1 MADQWEVLSVA
12 PATPPQWDVASV
24 EPIPFS
30 TMKML
35 ANAPGSFKK
44 NVIDGLI
51 QAISSPVQTAQSAAD
66 IVAGGVYNA
75 LPSVVQRGINAIEVN
90 PEAQQR
96 AIKAGEFAK
105 QDLSKAYG
113 TTEAFKQTLQEDPF
127 RVLGDVSTV
136 LGGGGAL
143 LRGATN
149 LSRGATVGTK
159 AAPMAGQV
167 AGATIPAANAL
178 SYASNVLNP
187 VTQAIAA
194 TKAVGKGAET
204 IGKGYLAAKSGV
216 GMEPINQAIKAGKE
230 GNQTFLENMRDKVP
244 SLQVLDDA
252 KSNLAQMNADKM
264 KEYRSGMVN
273 IKNDKTVLDFTG
285 IDNALKNA
293 ESMAYYKGKIKDKT
307 AANVLED
314 MKKKV
319 DDWKNSDP
327 AEYHTPEGMDALKQT
342 LWESF
347 GKLGRE
353 EERAFS
359 AGKQVYDSV
368 KSEIGKQAP
377 TYAQVMKGYSE
388 SSDLI
393 NEIERTLS
401 LGDKASSDTAM
412 RKLQS
417 LMRNNVNTNYG
428 RRISLAQELSN
439 AGGIDLMPAL
449 AGQAMNSEL
458 PRGFQGATNVPTA
471 YMAYGAGG
479 WPLAVADLFTSSPR
493 VVGETAYKYGQLAN
507 ALSSPVQTAKNIG
520 GAAYSA
526 LPAQAQSALTAAA
539 QSPYNPIRNVP
550 AIPNIQM
557 TPQQAKMAALLAG
570 QAGNQQSGLDEW
582 LRLNQEAL
590 AQQQR

>member
-12 PATPPQWDVASV
+12 PAAPPQWDVASV

-35 ANAPGSFKK
+35 ANAPGSFYK
-44 NVIDGLI
+44 NTIGGLVE
-51 QAISSPVQTAQSAAD
+51 ALSSPVQTARGIAD
-66 IVAGGVYNA
+66 VAAGGFYNA
-75 LPSVVQRGINAIEVN
+75 MPAVVQRGINAIEVN

-96 AIKAGEFAK
+96 AIQTANVVGQELVKPYSSTQG
-105 QDLSKAYG
+105 
-113 TTEAFKQTLQEDPF
+113 FKQTVEEDPF
-127 RVLGDVSTV
+127 RILSDVSM
-136 LGGGGAL
+136 LAGGA
-143 LRGATN
+143 GAG
-149 LSRGATVGTK
+149 LK
-159 AAPMAGQV
+159 AANIGAKTAQAGNV
-167 AGATIPAANAL
+167 L
-178 SYASNVLNP
+178 SAASNVLNP

-194 TKAVGKGAET
+194 TKGVGKGAEA

-216 GMEPINQAIKAGKE
+216 GMEPIEQAIKAGKV

-293 ESMAYYKGKIKDKT
+293 ESMAYYKGKIKDQT

-319 DDWKNSDP
+319 ADWKNSNP
-327 AEYHTPEGMDALKQT
+327 ADYHTPEGMDALKQT
-342 LWESF
+342 LYESF
-347 GKLGRE
+347 GKLAKE
-353 EERAFS
+353 EKTAYA

-401 LGDKASSDTAM
+401 LGDKASADTAM

-428 RRISLAQELSN
+428 QRVSLAQELSK

-449 AGQAMNSEL
+449 AGQAMNSL
-458 PRGFQGATNVPTA
+458 TPRGLQGASNVPTA
-471 YMAYGAGG
+471 YLAYGAGG
-479 WPLAVADLFTSSPR
+479 YPLAVADLLSSSPR
-493 VVGETAYKYGQLAN
+493 VVGETAYKYGQMAG
-507 ALSSPVQTAKNIG
+507 ALNKGAEAVSS
-520 GAAYSA
+520 
-526 LPAQAQSALTAAA
+526 
-539 QSPYNPIRNVP
+539 RVP
-550 AIPNIQM
+550 M
-557 TPQQAKMAALLAG
+557 TPQQAKMAALLAA
-570 QAGNQQSGLDEW
+570 QAGNQESGLDEW

>member
-12 PATPPQWDVASV
+12 PAAPPQWDVASV

-35 ANAPGSFKK
+35 ANAPGSFYK
-44 NVIDGLI
+44 NTIGGLVE
-51 QAISSPVQTAQSAAD
+51 ALSNPVQTARGIAD
-66 IVAGGVYNA
+66 VAAGGFYNA
-75 LPSVVQRGINAIEVN
+75 MPAVVQRGINAIEVN

-96 AIKAGEFAK
+96 AIQTANVVGQELVKPYSSTQG
-105 QDLSKAYG
+105 
-113 TTEAFKQTLQEDPF
+113 FKQTVEEDPF
-127 RVLGDVSTV
+127 RILSDVSM
-136 LGGGGAL
+136 LAGGA
-143 LRGATN
+143 GAG
-149 LSRGATVGTK
+149 LK
-159 AAPMAGQV
+159 AANIGAKTAQAGNV
-167 AGATIPAANAL
+167 L
-178 SYASNVLNP
+178 SAASNVLNP

-194 TKAVGKGAET
+194 TKLVGKGAEA

-216 GMEPINQAIKAGKE
+216 GMEPINQAIKAGAE
-230 GNQTFLENMRDKVP
+230 GNQTFVQNMRDKVP

-264 KEYRSGMVN
+264 KEYRSGMVD
-273 IKNDKTVLDFTG
+273 IKNDKTVLDLTG
-285 IDNALKNA
+285 IDRALSDAENAMGFKKSGIAKYA
-293 ESMAYYKGKIKDKT
+293 EAVKALQKIR
-307 AANVLED
+307 A
-314 MKKKV
+314 KV
-319 DDWKNSDP
+319 DQFKNLDP
-327 AEYHTPEGMDALKQT
+327 VEYHTPEGLDFLKQS
-342 LWESF
+342 LWEDF

-353 EERAFS
+353 EKTAFS
-359 AGKQVYDSV
+359 AGKQVYDAV
-368 KSEIGKQAP
+368 KSEINKQAP

-401 LGDKASSDTAM
+401 LGDKASADTAM

-526 LPAQAQSALTAAA
+526 LPAQAQNALTAAA

-550 AIPNIQM
+550 AIPGIQM
-557 TPQQAKMAALLAG
+557 TPQQAKMAALLAA
-570 QAGNQQSGLDEW
+570 QAGNQESGLDEW

>member
-1 MADQWEVLSVA
+1 MADQWEVVSVA
-12 PATPPQWDVASV
+12 PAAPQQWDVASV

-35 ANAPGSFKK
+35 GNAPGSLYK
-44 NVIDGLI
+44 NTIGGLVE
-51 QAISSPVQTAQSAAD
+51 ALSNPVQTAQSMVD
-66 IVAGGVYNA
+66 VARGGFYNA
-75 LPSVVQRGINAIEVN
+75 MPEPVQRGLTAVAPYN
-90 PEAQQR
+90 PFGRPEDLQR
-96 AIKAGEFAK
+96 SQAVANVVGQELVKPYSSTQG
-105 QDLSKAYG
+105 
-113 TTEAFKQTLQEDPF
+113 FKQTVEEDPF
-127 RVLGDVSTV
+127 RILSDVSM
-136 LGGGGAL
+136 LAGGA
-143 LRGATN
+143 GAG
-149 LSRGATVGTK
+149 LK
-159 AAPMAGQV
+159 AANIGAKTAQAGNV
-167 AGATIPAANAL
+167 L
-178 SYASNVLNP
+178 SAASNVLNP

-216 GMEPINQAIKAGKE
+216 GMEPINQAIKAGAE
-230 GNQTFLENMRDKVP
+230 GNQTFVQNMRDKVP

-264 KEYRSGMVN
+264 KEYRSGMVD
-273 IKNDKTVLDFTG
+273 IKNDKTVLDLTG
-285 IDNALKNA
+285 IDRALSDA
-293 ESMAYYKGKIKDKT
+293 ENEMGFKKSGIAKDAEAVKALQKIR
-307 AANVLED
+307 A
-314 MKKKV
+314 KV
-319 DDWKNSDP
+319 DQFKNLDP
-327 AEYHTPEGMDALKQT
+327 VEYHTPEGLDFLKQS
-342 LWESF
+342 LWEDF

-353 EERAFS
+353 EKTAFS
-359 AGKQVYDSV
+359 AGKQVYDAV
-368 KSEIGKQAP
+368 KSEINKQAP
-377 TYAQVMKGYSE
+377 TYAQVMKGYTE

-401 LGDKASSDTAM
+401 LGDKASADTAM

-417 LMRNNVNTNYG
+417 LTRNNVNTNYG
-428 RRISLAQELSN
+428 QRVSLAQELSK

-449 AGQAMNSEL
+449 AGQAMNSL
-458 PRGFQGATNVPTA
+458 TPRGLQSVSNVPTA
-471 YMAYGAGG
+471 YLAYGAGG
-479 WPLAVADLFTSSPR
+479 PALAAADLLSSSPR

-550 AIPNIQM
+550 AIPSIQM
-557 TPQQAKMAALLAG
+557 TPQQAKMVALLAG

>member
-1 MADQWEVLSVA
+1 MADQWEVVSVA
-12 PATPPQWDVASV
+12 PAAPPQWDVASV

-30 TMKML
+30 AMKML
-35 ANAPGSFKK
+35 GNAPGSFYK
-44 NVIDGLI
+44 NTIGGLVE
-51 QAISSPVQTAQSAAD
+51 ALSSPVQTARGIAD
-66 IVAGGVYNA
+66 VAAGGFYNA
-75 LPSVVQRGINAIEVN
+75 MPAAVQRGINAIEVN
-90 PEAQQR
+90 PAAQQR
-96 AIKAGEFAK
+96 AIQTANVVGQELVKPYSSTQG
-105 QDLSKAYG
+105 
-113 TTEAFKQTLQEDPF
+113 FKQTVEEDPF
-127 RVLGDVSTV
+127 RILSDVSM
-136 LGGGGAL
+136 LAGGA
-143 LRGATN
+143 GAG
-149 LSRGATVGTK
+149 LK
-159 AAPMAGQV
+159 AANIGAKTAQAGNV
-167 AGATIPAANAL
+167 L
-178 SYASNVLNP
+178 SAASNVLNP

-216 GMEPINQAIKAGKE
+216 GMEPINQAIKAGAE

-264 KEYRSGMVN
+264 KEYRSGMVD

-293 ESMAYYKGKIKDKT
+293 ESMAYFKGKVKDPT
-307 AANVLED
+307 AADVLQN
-314 MKKKV
+314 MKAEV
-319 DDWKNSDP
+319 ENWKNSNP
-327 AEYHTPEGMDALKQT
+327 AEYHTPEAMDALKQT
-342 LWESF
+342 LWQYF
-347 GKLGRE
+347 GKLGKE
-353 EERAFS
+353 EKTAYA

-401 LGDKASSDTAM
+401 LGDKASADTAM

-428 RRISLAQELSN
+428 QRLSLAQELSN
-439 AGGIDLMPAL
+439 AGGKDLMPAL
-449 AGQAMNSEL
+449 AGQAMNSWT
-458 PRGFQGATNVPTA
+458 PRGLQSVSNVPTA
-471 YMAYGAGG
+471 YLAYGAGG
-479 WPLAVADLFTSSPR
+479 PALAAADVLSSSPR
-493 VVGETAYKYGQLAN
+493 VVGETAYKYGQMAG
-507 ALSSPVQTAKNIG
+507 ALNKGKEAVSSRVPMTA
-520 GAAYSA
+520 
-526 LPAQAQSALTAAA
+526 
-539 QSPYNPIRNVP
+539 
-550 AIPNIQM
+550 
-557 TPQQAKMAALLAG
+557 QQAKMAALLAG

>member
-1 MADQWEVLSVA
+1 MADQWEVVSVA
-12 PATPPQWDVASV
+12 PAAPPQWDVASV

-35 ANAPGSFKK
+35 GNAPGSFYK
-44 NVIDGLI
+44 NTIGGLVE
-51 QAISSPVQTAQSAAD
+51 ALSSPVQTARGIAD
-66 IVAGGVYNA
+66 VAAGGFYNA
-75 LPSVVQRGINAIEVN
+75 MPAAVQRGINAIEVN

-96 AIKAGEFAK
+96 AIQTANVVGQELVKPYSSTQG
-105 QDLSKAYG
+105 
-113 TTEAFKQTLQEDPF
+113 FKQTVQEDPF
-127 RVLGDVSTV
+127 RILGDVSM
-136 LGGGGAL
+136 LAGGA
-143 LRGATN
+143 GAG
-149 LSRGATVGTK
+149 LK
-159 AAPMAGQV
+159 AANIGAKTAQAGNV
-167 AGATIPAANAL
+167 L
-178 SYASNVLNP
+178 SAASNVLNP

-216 GMEPINQAIKAGKE
+216 GMEPINQAIKAGAE

-293 ESMAYYKGKIKDKT
+293 ESMAYYKGKIKDPI
-307 AANVLED
+307 AVDVLED

-319 DDWKNSDP
+319 ADWKNSDP

-342 LWESF
+342 LYSSF
-347 GKLGRE
+347 GKLGKE
-353 EERAFS
+353 EKTAYA

-401 LGDKASSDTAM
+401 LGDKASADTAM

-493 VVGETAYKYGQLAN
+493 VVGETAYKYGQMAG
-507 ALSSPVQTAKNIG
+507 ALNKGAEAVSS
-520 GAAYSA
+520 
-526 LPAQAQSALTAAA
+526 
-539 QSPYNPIRNVP
+539 RVP
-550 AIPNIQM
+550 M

>member
-1 MADQWEVLSVA
+1 MADQWEVVSVA
-12 PATPPQWDVASV
+12 PAAPPQWDVASV

-35 ANAPGSFKK
+35 ANTPGSFKK
-44 NVIDGLI
+44 NVIDGLVE
-51 QAISSPVQTAQSAAD
+51 AISSPVQTARGIAD
-66 IVAGGVYNA
+66 VAAGGFYNA
-75 LPSVVQRGINAIEVN
+75 MPAAVQRGINAIEVN

-96 AIKAGEFAK
+96 AIQTANVVGQELVKPYSSTQG
-105 QDLSKAYG
+105 
-113 TTEAFKQTLQEDPF
+113 FKQTLQEDPF
-127 RVLGDVSTV
+127 RILSDVSM
-136 LGGGGAL
+136 LAGGA
-143 LRGATN
+143 GAGLKAAN
-149 LSRGATVGTK
+149 IGAKTAQAGNILTK
-159 AAPMAGQV
+159 A
-167 AGATIPAANAL
+167 
-178 SYASNVLNP
+178 SDVLNP
-187 VTQAIAA
+187 VSQAIAA

-216 GMEPINQAIKAGKE
+216 GMEPINQAIKAGAE

-264 KEYRSGMVN
+264 KEYRSGMVD

-293 ESMAYYKGKIKDKT
+293 ESMAYYKGKVKDPT
-307 AANVLED
+307 AADVLQN
-314 MKKKV
+314 MKAEV
-319 DDWKNSDP
+319 ENWKNSNP
-327 AEYHTPEGMDALKQT
+327 ADYHTPEAMDALKQT
-342 LWESF
+342 LWQYF
-347 GKLGRE
+347 GKLGKE
-353 EERAFS
+353 EKTAY
-359 AGKQVYDSV
+359 AVGKQVYDSV

-401 LGDKASSDTAM
+401 LGDKASADTAM

-428 RRISLAQELSN
+428 QRVSLAQELSK

-449 AGQAMNSEL
+449 AGQAMNSL
-458 PRGFQGATNVPTA
+458 TPRGLQSVSNVPTA
-471 YMAYGAGG
+471 YLAYGAGG
-479 WPLAVADLFTSSPR
+479 PALAVADVLSSSPR
-493 VVGETAYKYGQLAN
+493 VVGETAYKYGQMAG
-507 ALSSPVQTAKNIG
+507 ALNKGAEAISSRVPMTA
-520 GAAYSA
+520 
-526 LPAQAQSALTAAA
+526 
-539 QSPYNPIRNVP
+539 
-550 AIPNIQM
+550 
-557 TPQQAKMAALLAG
+557 QQAKMAALLAG

>member
-1 MADQWEVLSVA
+1 MADQWEVVSVA
-12 PATPPQWDVASV
+12 PAAPQQWDVASV

-35 ANAPGSFKK
+35 GNAPGSFKK
-44 NVIDGLI
+44 NVIDGLVE
-51 QAISSPVQTAQSAAD
+51 AISNPVQTAQSMVD
-66 IVAGGVYNA
+66 VARGGFYNA
-75 LPSVVQRGINAIEVN
+75 MPEPVQRGLTAVAPYN
-90 PEAQQR
+90 PFGRPEDLQR
-96 AIKAGEFAK
+96 SQAVANVVGQELVKPYSSTQG
-105 QDLSKAYG
+105 
-113 TTEAFKQTLQEDPF
+113 FKQTVEEDPF
-127 RVLGDVSTV
+127 RILSDVSMLV
-136 LGGGGAL
+136 GGA
-143 LRGATN
+143 GAG
-149 LSRGATVGTK
+149 LK
-159 AAPMAGQV
+159 AANIGAKTAQAGNV
-167 AGATIPAANAL
+167 L
-178 SYASNVLNP
+178 SAASNVLNP

-194 TKAVGKGAET
+194 TKAVGKGAEA

-216 GMEPINQAIKAGKE
+216 GMEPINQAIKAGAE

-401 LGDKASSDTAM
+401 LGDKASADTAM

-449 AGQAMNSEL
+449 AGQAMNSL
-458 PRGFQGATNVPTA
+458 TPRGLQGASNVPTA
-471 YMAYGAGG
+471 YLAYGAGG
-479 WPLAVADLFTSSPR
+479 PALAVADVLSSSPR
-493 VVGETAYKYGQLAN
+493 VVGETAYKYGQMAGALNKGKEAVSNLA
-507 ALSSPVQTAKNIG
+507 P
-520 GAAYSA
+520 
-526 LPAQAQSALTAAA
+526 
-539 QSPYNPIRNVP
+539 
-550 AIPNIQM
+550 M
-557 TPQQAKMAALLAG
+557 TPQQAKMAALLTG

>member
-1 MADQWEVLSVA
+1 MAEQWEVLSVA
-12 PATPPQWDVASV
+12 PAAPPQWDVASV

-35 ANAPGSFKK
+35 GNAPGSLYK
-44 NVIDGLI
+44 NTIGGLVE
-51 QAISSPVQTAQSAAD
+51 ALSNPAQTARGIAD
-66 IVAGGVYNA
+66 VAAGGFYNA
-75 LPSVVQRGINAIEVN
+75 MPAAVQRGINAIEVN
-90 PEAQQR
+90 PAAQQR
-96 AIKAGEFAK
+96 AIQTANVVGQELVKPYSSTQG
-105 QDLSKAYG
+105 
-113 TTEAFKQTLQEDPF
+113 FKQTVEEDPF
-127 RVLGDVSTV
+127 RILSDVSM
-136 LGGGGAL
+136 LAGGA
-143 LRGATN
+143 GAGLKASNIGAKTTQAGN
-149 LSRGATVGTK
+149 VLSA
-159 AAPMAGQV
+159 
-167 AGATIPAANAL
+167 
-178 SYASNVLNP
+178 ASNVLNP
-187 VTQAIAA
+187 ITQTISA

-216 GMEPINQAIKAGKE
+216 GMEPIEQAIKAGKV

-293 ESMAYYKGKIKDKT
+293 ESMAYYKGKVKDQT
-307 AANVLED
+307 AVNVLED
-314 MKKKV
+314 MRKKV
-319 DDWKNSDP
+319 ADWKNSDP

-342 LWESF
+342 LYESF
-347 GKLGRE
+347 GKLARE
-353 EERAFS
+353 EKTAYA

-401 LGDKASSDTAM
+401 LGDKASADTAM

-428 RRISLAQELSN
+428 QRVSLAQELSKS
-439 AGGIDLMPAL
+439 GGIDLMPAL
-449 AGQAMNSEL
+449 AGQAMNSL
-458 PRGFQGATNVPTA
+458 TPRGLQGASNVPTA
-471 YMAYGAGG
+471 YLAYGAGG
-479 WPLAVADLFTSSPR
+479 PALAAADVLSSSPR
-493 VVGETAYKYGQLAN
+493 VVGETAYKYGQMAG
-507 ALSSPVQTAKNIG
+507 ALNKGAEAVSSRVPMTA
-520 GAAYSA
+520 
-526 LPAQAQSALTAAA
+526 
-539 QSPYNPIRNVP
+539 
-550 AIPNIQM
+550 
-557 TPQQAKMAALLAG
+557 QQAKMAALLAG

>member
-1 MADQWEVLSVA
+1 MADQWEVVSVA
-12 PATPPQWDVASV
+12 PAAPPQWDVASV

-30 TMKML
+30 TIKML

-44 NVIDGLI
+44 NVIDGLVE
-51 QAISSPVQTAQSAAD
+51 AISSPVQTAQGIGD

-75 LPSVVQRGINAIEVN
+75 LPSIVQRGINAIEVN

-149 LSRGATVGTK
+149 LGRGATVGTK

-178 SYASNVLNP
+178 SYASNVFNP

-216 GMEPINQAIKAGKE
+216 GMEPINQAIKAGAE

-252 KSNLAQMNADKM
+252 KANLAQMNADKM

-293 ESMAYYKGKIKDKT
+293 ESMAYYKGKVKDPT
-307 AANVLED
+307 AADVLQN
-314 MKKKV
+314 MKAEV
-319 DDWKNSDP
+319 ENWKNSNP
-327 AEYHTPEGMDALKQT
+327 AEYHTPEAMDALKQT
-342 LWESF
+342 LWQYF
-347 GKLGRE
+347 GKLGKE
-353 EERAFS
+353 EKTAYA

-449 AGQAMNSEL
+449 AGQAMNSL
-458 PRGFQGATNVPTA
+458 TPRGLQSVSNVPTA
-471 YMAYGAGG
+471 YLAYGAGG
-479 WPLAVADLFTSSPR
+479 PALAVADVLSSSPR
-493 VVGETAYKYGQLAN
+493 VVGETAYKYGQMAN

-526 LPAQAQSALTAAA
+526 LPAQAQNALTAAA
-539 QSPYNPIRNVP
+539 QSPYNPIKNVP
-550 AIPNIQM
+550 AIPSIQM

>member
-12 PATPPQWDVASV
+12 PAAQPQWDVASV

-44 NVIDGLI
+44 NVIDGLVE
-51 QAISSPVQTAQSAAD
+51 AISNPVQTAKGIAD
-66 IVAGGVYNA
+66 VAAGGFYNA
-75 LPSVVQRGINAIEVN
+75 MPAAVQRGINAIEVN

-96 AIKAGEFAK
+96 AIQTANVVGQELVKPYSSTQG
-105 QDLSKAYG
+105 
-113 TTEAFKQTLQEDPF
+113 FKQTVQEDPF
-127 RVLGDVSTV
+127 RILSDVSM
-136 LGGGGAL
+136 LAGGA
-143 LRGATN
+143 GAGLKAAN
-149 LSRGATVGTK
+149 IGAKTAQAGNILTK
-159 AAPMAGQV
+159 A
-167 AGATIPAANAL
+167 
-178 SYASNVLNP
+178 SDVLNP
-187 VTQAIAA
+187 VTQAIAV
-194 TKAVGKGAET
+194 TKGVGKGAEA

-216 GMEPINQAIKAGKE
+216 GMEPINQAIKAGAE

-252 KSNLAQMNADKM
+252 KSNLAQMNADKT

-273 IKNDKTVLDFTG
+273 IKNDKTVLDFIG

-393 NEIERTLS
+393 KEIERTLS

-557 TPQQAKMAALLAG
+557 TPQQAKMAALLAA
-570 QAGNQQSGLDEW
+570 QAGNQESGLDEW

>member
-1 MADQWEVLSVA
+1 MADPWQVVSVA
-12 PATPPQWDVASV
+12 PAAPPQWDVASV

-30 TMKML
+30 ATKML
-35 ANAPGSFKK
+35 GNAPGSFYK
-44 NVIDGLI
+44 NTIGGLVE
-51 QAISSPVQTAQSAAD
+51 ALSSPVQTARGIAD
-66 IVAGGVYNA
+66 VAAGGFYNA
-75 LPSVVQRGINAIEVN
+75 MPAAVQRGINAIEVN

-96 AIKAGEFAK
+96 AIQTANVVGQELVKPYSSTQG
-105 QDLSKAYG
+105 
-113 TTEAFKQTLQEDPF
+113 FKQTVQEDPF
-127 RVLGDVSTV
+127 RILGDVSM
-136 LGGGGAL
+136 LAGGA
-143 LRGATN
+143 GAGLKAAN
-149 LSRGATVGTK
+149 IGAKTAQAGNILTK
-159 AAPMAGQV
+159 A
-167 AGATIPAANAL
+167 
-178 SYASNVLNP
+178 SDVLNP
-187 VTQAIAA
+187 VSQATYAA
-194 TKAVGKGAET
+194 GKLGQGAEMV
-204 IGKGYLAAKSGV
+204 GKGYLAAKSGV
-216 GMEPINQAIKAGKE
+216 GTEPINQAIKAGAE

-264 KEYRSGMVN
+264 KEYRSGMVD

-293 ESMAYYKGKIKDKT
+293 ESMAYYKGKVKDPT
-307 AANVLED
+307 AADVLQN
-314 MKKKV
+314 MKAEV
-319 DDWKNSDP
+319 ENWKNSNP
-327 AEYHTPEGMDALKQT
+327 AEYHTPEAMDALKQT
-342 LWESF
+342 LWQYF
-347 GKLGRE
+347 GKLGKE
-353 EERAFS
+353 EKTAYA

-550 AIPNIQM
+550 AIPSIQM

>member
-1 MADQWEVLSVA
+1 MADQWEVVSVA
-12 PATPPQWDVASV
+12 PAAPPQWDVASV

-35 ANAPGSFKK
+35 GNAPGSLYK
-44 NVIDGLI
+44 NTIGGLVE
-51 QAISSPVQTAQSAAD
+51 ALSNPLQTARGIAD
-66 IVAGGVYNA
+66 VAAGGFYNA
-75 LPSVVQRGINAIEVN
+75 MPAAVQRGINAIEVN
-90 PEAQQR
+90 PAAQQR
-96 AIKAGEFAK
+96 AIQTANVVGQELVKPYSSTQG
-105 QDLSKAYG
+105 
-113 TTEAFKQTLQEDPF
+113 FKQTVEEDPF
-127 RVLGDVSTV
+127 RILSDVSM
-136 LGGGGAL
+136 LAGGA
-143 LRGATN
+143 GAG
-149 LSRGATVGTK
+149 LK
-159 AAPMAGQV
+159 AANIGAKTAQAGNV
-167 AGATIPAANAL
+167 L
-178 SYASNVLNP
+178 SAASNVLNP

-216 GMEPINQAIKAGKE
+216 GMEPINQAIKAGAE

-293 ESMAYYKGKIKDKT
+293 ESMAYYKGKIKDQT

-319 DDWKNSDP
+319 TDWKNSNAAD
-327 AEYHTPEGMDALKQT
+327 YHTPEGMDALKQT

-347 GKLGRE
+347 GKLARE
-353 EERAFS
+353 EKTAYA

-401 LGDKASSDTAM
+401 LGDKASADTAM

-428 RRISLAQELSN
+428 QRLSLAQQLSA
-439 AGGIDLMPAL
+439 AGGRDLMPAL
-449 AGQAMNSEL
+449 AGQTMSSEL
-458 PRGFQGATNVPTA
+458 PRGLQGATNVPTSMLA
-471 YMAYGAGG
+471 YSTFGPAA
-479 WPLAVADLFTSSPR
+479 AIADLFTSSPR
-493 VVGETAYKYGQLAN
+493 VVGETAYKYGQMAG
-507 ALSSPVQTAKNIG
+507 ALNKGAEAVSSRVPMTA
-520 GAAYSA
+520 
-526 LPAQAQSALTAAA
+526 
-539 QSPYNPIRNVP
+539 
-550 AIPNIQM
+550 
-557 TPQQAKMAALLAG
+557 QQAKMAALLAG

>member
-12 PATPPQWDVASV
+12 PAAPPQWDVASV

-35 ANAPGSFKK
+35 ANAPGSFYK
-44 NVIDGLI
+44 NTIGGLVE
-51 QAISSPVQTAQSAAD
+51 ALSSPVQTARGIAD
-66 IVAGGVYNA
+66 VAAGGFYNA
-75 LPSVVQRGINAIEVN
+75 MPAVVQRGINAIEVN
-90 PEAQQR
+90 PAAQQR
-96 AIKAGEFAK
+96 AIQTANVVGQELVKPYSSAQG
-105 QDLSKAYG
+105 
-113 TTEAFKQTLQEDPF
+113 FKQTVEEDPF
-127 RVLGDVSTV
+127 RILSDVSM
-136 LGGGGAL
+136 LAGGA
-143 LRGATN
+143 GAG
-149 LSRGATVGTK
+149 LK
-159 AAPMAGQV
+159 AANIGAKTTQAGNV
-167 AGATIPAANAL
+167 L
-178 SYASNVLNP
+178 SAASNVLNP

-194 TKAVGKGAET
+194 TKAVGKGAEA

-216 GMEPINQAIKAGKE
+216 GMEPIEQAIKAGKV

-293 ESMAYYKGKIKDKT
+293 ESMAYYKGKIKDQT

-319 DDWKNSDP
+319 ADWKNSNP
-327 AEYHTPEGMDALKQT
+327 ADYHTPEGMDALKQT
-342 LWESF
+342 LYESF
-347 GKLGRE
+347 GKLARE
-353 EERAFS
+353 EKTAYA

-401 LGDKASSDTAM
+401 LGDKASADTAM

-428 RRISLAQELSN
+428 QRVSLAQELSK

-449 AGQAMNSEL
+449 AGQAMNSL
-458 PRGFQGATNVPTA
+458 TPRGLQGASNVPTA
-471 YMAYGAGG
+471 YLAYGAGG
-479 WPLAVADLFTSSPR
+479 PALAAADVLSSSPR
-493 VVGETAYKYGQLAN
+493 VVGETAYKYGQMAG
-507 ALSSPVQTAKNIG
+507 ALNKGAEAVSSRVPMTA
-520 GAAYSA
+520 
-526 LPAQAQSALTAAA
+526 
-539 QSPYNPIRNVP
+539 
-550 AIPNIQM
+550 
-557 TPQQAKMAALLAG
+557 QQAKMAALIAA
-570 QAGNQQSGLDEW
+570 QAGNQESGLDEW

>member
-12 PATPPQWDVASV
+12 PAAPPQWDVASV

-35 ANAPGSFKK
+35 ANAPGSFYK
-44 NVIDGLI
+44 NTIGGLVE
-51 QAISSPVQTAQSAAD
+51 AISNPVQTAQSMVD
-66 IVAGGVYNA
+66 VARGGFYNA
-75 LPSVVQRGINAIEVN
+75 MPEPVQRGLTAVAPYN
-90 PEAQQR
+90 PFGRPEDLQR
-96 AIKAGEFAK
+96 AQAAANVVGQDFAK
-105 QDLSKAYG
+105 TYG
-113 TTEAFKQTLQEDPF
+113 TGEGFKQTVQEDPF
-127 RVLGDVSTV
+127 RILSDVSM
-136 LGGGGAL
+136 LAGGA
-143 LRGATN
+143 GAG
-149 LSRGATVGTK
+149 LK
-159 AAPMAGQV
+159 AANIGAKTAQAGNV
-167 AGATIPAANAL
+167 L
-178 SYASNVLNP
+178 SAASNVLNP

-194 TKAVGKGAET
+194 TKGVGKGAEA

-216 GMEPINQAIKAGKE
+216 GMEPIEQAIKAGKV

-293 ESMAYYKGKIKDKT
+293 ESMAYYKGKIKDQT

-319 DDWKNSDP
+319 ADWKNSNP
-327 AEYHTPEGMDALKQT
+327 ADYHTPEGMDALKQT
-342 LWESF
+342 LYESF
-347 GKLGRE
+347 GKLARE
-353 EERAFS
+353 EKTAYA

-401 LGDKASSDTAM
+401 LGDKASADTAM

-428 RRISLAQELSN
+428 QRVSLAQELSK

-449 AGQAMNSEL
+449 AGQAMNSL
-458 PRGFQGATNVPTA
+458 TPRGLQGASNVPTA
-471 YMAYGAGG
+471 YLAYGAGG
-479 WPLAVADLFTSSPR
+479 PALAVADVLSSSPR
-493 VVGETAYKYGQLAN
+493 VVGETAYKYGQMAG
-507 ALSSPVQTAKNIG
+507 ALNKGAEAVSSRVPMTA
-520 GAAYSA
+520 
-526 LPAQAQSALTAAA
+526 
-539 QSPYNPIRNVP
+539 
-550 AIPNIQM
+550 
-557 TPQQAKMAALLAG
+557 QQAKMAALLAA
-570 QAGNQQSGLDEW
+570 QAGNQESGLDEW

>member
-1 MADQWEVLSVA
+1 MADQWEVVSVA
-12 PATPPQWDVASV
+12 PAAPPQWDVASV

-44 NVIDGLI
+44 NVIDGLVE
-51 QAISSPVQTAQSAAD
+51 AISSPVQTARGIAD
-66 IVAGGVYNA
+66 VAAGGFYNA
-75 LPSVVQRGINAIEVN
+75 MPAAVQRGINAIEVN
-90 PEAQQR
+90 PAAQQR
-96 AIKAGEFAK
+96 AIQTANVVGQELVKPYSSTQG
-105 QDLSKAYG
+105 
-113 TTEAFKQTLQEDPF
+113 FKQTVQEDPF
-127 RVLGDVSTV
+127 RILSDVSM
-136 LGGGGAL
+136 LAGGA
-143 LRGATN
+143 GAGLKAAN
-149 LSRGATVGTK
+149 IGAKTAQAGNILTK
-159 AAPMAGQV
+159 A
-167 AGATIPAANAL
+167 
-178 SYASNVLNP
+178 SDVLNP

-216 GMEPINQAIKAGKE
+216 GMEPINQAIKAGAE

-252 KSNLAQMNADKM
+252 KANLAQMNADKM
-264 KEYRSGMVN
+264 KDYRSGMVN

-293 ESMAYYKGKIKDKT
+293 ESMAYYKGKVKDPT
-307 AANVLED
+307 AADVLQN
-314 MKKKV
+314 MKAEV
-319 DDWKNSDP
+319 ENWKNSNP
-327 AEYHTPEGMDALKQT
+327 AEYHTPEAMDALKQT
-342 LWESF
+342 LWQYF
-347 GKLGRE
+347 GKLGKE
-353 EERAFS
+353 EKTAYA

-449 AGQAMNSEL
+449 AGQAMNSL
-458 PRGFQGATNVPTA
+458 TPRGLQSVSNVPTA
-471 YMAYGAGG
+471 YLAYGAGG
-479 WPLAVADLFTSSPR
+479 PALAVADVLSSSPR
-493 VVGETAYKYGQLAN
+493 VVGETAYKYGQMAN

-526 LPAQAQSALTAAA
+526 LPAQAQNALTAAA
-539 QSPYNPIRNVP
+539 QSPYNPIKNVP
-550 AIPNIQM
+550 AIPSIQI

>member
-1 MADQWEVLSVA
+1 MADQWEVVSVA
-12 PATPPQWDVASV
+12 PAAPQQWDVASV

-44 NVIDGLI
+44 NVIDGLVE
-51 QAISSPVQTAQSAAD
+51 AISNPVQTAQSMVD
-66 IVAGGVYNA
+66 VARGGFYNA
-75 LPSVVQRGINAIEVN
+75 MPEPVQRGLTAVAPYN
-90 PEAQQR
+90 PFGRPEDLQR
-96 AIKAGEFAK
+96 SQAVANVVGQELVKPYSSTQG
-105 QDLSKAYG
+105 
-113 TTEAFKQTLQEDPF
+113 FKQTVEEDPF
-127 RVLGDVSTV
+127 RILSDVSM
-136 LGGGGAL
+136 LAGGA
-143 LRGATN
+143 GAG
-149 LSRGATVGTK
+149 LK
-159 AAPMAGQV
+159 AANIGAKTAQAGNV
-167 AGATIPAANAL
+167 L
-178 SYASNVLNP
+178 SAASNVLNP

-194 TKAVGKGAET
+194 TKAVGKGAEA

-216 GMEPINQAIKAGKE
+216 GMEPINQAIKAGAE

-252 KSNLAQMNADKM
+252 KANLAQMNADKM

-293 ESMAYYKGKIKDKT
+293 ESMAYYKGKVKDQT
-307 AANVLED
+307 AVNVLED
-314 MKKKV
+314 IRKKV
-319 DDWKNSDP
+319 ADWKNSDP

-342 LWESF
+342 LYESF
-347 GKLGRE
+347 GKLAKE
-353 EERAFS
+353 EKTAY
-359 AGKQVYDSV
+359 ATGKQVYDSV

-428 RRISLAQELSN
+428 QRVSLAQELSK

-449 AGQAMNSEL
+449 AGQAMNSL
-458 PRGFQGATNVPTA
+458 TPRGLQGASNVPTA
-471 YMAYGAGG
+471 YLAYGAGG
-479 WPLAVADLFTSSPR
+479 PALAAADILSSSPR

-520 GAAYSA
+520 GAAYNA

-550 AIPNIQM
+550 AIPGIQM

>member
-1 MADQWEVLSVA
+1 MADQWEVVSVA
-12 PATPPQWDVASV
+12 PAAPPQWDVASV

-44 NVIDGLI
+44 NVIDGLVE
-51 QAISSPVQTAQSAAD
+51 AISNPVQTAQSMVD
-66 IVAGGVYNA
+66 VARGGFYNA
-75 LPSVVQRGINAIEVN
+75 MPEPVQRGLTAVAPYN
-90 PEAQQR
+90 PFGRPEDLQR
-96 AIKAGEFAK
+96 SQAVANVVGQELVKPYSSTQG
-105 QDLSKAYG
+105 
-113 TTEAFKQTLQEDPF
+113 FKQTVEEDPF
-127 RVLGDVSTV
+127 RILSDVSM
-136 LGGGGAL
+136 LAGGA
-143 LRGATN
+143 GAG
-149 LSRGATVGTK
+149 LK
-159 AAPMAGQV
+159 AANIGAKTAQV
-167 AGATIPAANAL
+167 GNVL
-178 SYASNVLNP
+178 SAASNVLNP

-230 GNQTFLENMRDKVP
+230 GNQTFVQNMRDKVP

-319 DDWKNSDP
+319 DDWKNSD
-327 AEYHTPEGMDALKQT
+327 AADYHTPEGMDALKQT

-368 KSEIGKQAP
+368 KSEIGRQAP
-377 TYAQVMKGYSE
+377 TYAEVMKGYSE

-401 LGDKASSDTAM
+401 LGDKASADTAM

-471 YMAYGAGG
+471 YWAYGAGG

-493 VVGETAYKYGQLAN
+493 LVGETAYKYGQMAG
-507 ALSSPVQTAKNIG
+507 ALNKG
-520 GAAYSA
+520 KEAASK
-526 LPAQAQSALTAAA
+526 L
-539 QSPYNPIRNVP
+539 VP
-550 AIPNIQM
+550 M
-557 TPQQAKMAALLAG
+557 TPQQAKMAALLAA
-570 QAGNQQSGLDEW
+570 QAGNQESGLDEW

>member
-1 MADQWEVLSVA
+1 MGDQWEVLSVEPAA
-12 PATPPQWDVASV
+12 PLQWDVASV

-30 TMKML
+30 TIKML

-44 NVIDGLI
+44 NVIDGLVE
-51 QAISSPVQTAQSAAD
+51 AISNPVQTAKGIAD
-66 IVAGGVYNA
+66 VAAGGFYNA
-75 LPSVVQRGINAIEVN
+75 MPAAVQRGINAIEVN

-96 AIKAGEFAK
+96 AIQTANVVGQELVKPYSSTQG
-105 QDLSKAYG
+105 
-113 TTEAFKQTLQEDPF
+113 FKQTVQEDPF
-127 RVLGDVSTV
+127 RIASDVSM
-136 LGGGGAL
+136 LAGGA
-143 LRGATN
+143 GAG
-149 LSRGATVGTK
+149 LK
-159 AAPMAGQV
+159 AANIGAKTAQAGNV
-167 AGATIPAANAL
+167 L
-178 SYASNVLNP
+178 SAASNVLNP

-194 TKAVGKGAET
+194 TKVVGKGAEA

-216 GMEPINQAIKAGKE
+216 GMEPINQAIKAGAE

-252 KSNLAQMNADKM
+252 KTNLAQMNADKM

-293 ESMAYYKGKIKDKT
+293 ESMAYYKGKIKDQT
-307 AANVLED
+307 AANVLQD

-319 DDWKNSDP
+319 DDWKNSNAAD
-327 AEYHTPEGMDALKQT
+327 YHTPEGMDALKQT

-347 GKLGRE
+347 GKLGKE
-353 EERAFS
+353 EKTAYA

-401 LGDKASSDTAM
+401 LGDKASADTAM

-428 RRISLAQELSN
+428 QRVSLAQELSK

-449 AGQAMNSEL
+449 AGQAMNSL
-458 PRGFQGATNVPTA
+458 TPRGLQGASNVPTA
-471 YMAYGAGG
+471 YLAYGAGG
-479 WPLAVADLFTSSPR
+479 PALAVADVLSSSPR
-493 VVGETAYKYGQLAN
+493 VVGETAYKYGQMAG
-507 ALSSPVQTAKNIG
+507 ALNKGAEAVSSRVPMTA
-520 GAAYSA
+520 
-526 LPAQAQSALTAAA
+526 
-539 QSPYNPIRNVP
+539 
-550 AIPNIQM
+550 
-557 TPQQAKMAALLAG
+557 QQAKMAALLAG

>member
-1 MADQWEVLSVA
+1 MADQWEVVSVA
-12 PATPPQWDVASV
+12 PAAPPQWDVASV

-30 TMKML
+30 AMKML

-44 NVIDGLI
+44 NVIDGLVE
-51 QAISSPVQTAQSAAD
+51 AISSPVQTAKGIAD
-66 IVAGGVYNA
+66 VAAGGFYNA
-75 LPSVVQRGINAIEVN
+75 MPAAVQRGINAIEVN
-90 PEAQQR
+90 PAAQQR
-96 AIKAGEFAK
+96 AIQTANVVGQELVKPYSSTQG
-105 QDLSKAYG
+105 
-113 TTEAFKQTLQEDPF
+113 FKQTVEEDPF
-127 RVLGDVSTV
+127 RILSDVSM
-136 LGGGGAL
+136 LAGGA
-143 LRGATN
+143 GAG
-149 LSRGATVGTK
+149 LK
-159 AAPMAGQV
+159 AANIGAKTAQAGNV
-167 AGATIPAANAL
+167 L
-178 SYASNVLNP
+178 SAASNVLNP

-194 TKAVGKGAET
+194 TKAVGKGAEA

-216 GMEPINQAIKAGKE
+216 GMEPINQAIKAGAE

-252 KSNLAQMNADKM
+252 KANLAQMNKDKQDA
-264 KEYRSGMVN
+264 YRSGMVN

-293 ESMAYYKGKIKDKT
+293 ESMAYYKGKIKDQT

-319 DDWKNSDP
+319 ADWKNSNAAD
-327 AEYHTPEGMDALKQT
+327 YHTPEGMDALKQT

-347 GKLGRE
+347 GKLGQE
-353 EERAFS
+353 EKTAFS
-359 AGKQVYDSV
+359 AGKQVYDAV
-368 KSEIGKQAP
+368 KSEIGRQAP

-401 LGDKASSDTAM
+401 LGDKASADTAM

-449 AGQAMNSEL
+449 AGQAMNSL
-458 PRGFQGATNVPTA
+458 TPRGLQGASNVPTA
-471 YMAYGAGG
+471 YLAYGAGG
-479 WPLAVADLFTSSPR
+479 PALAVADVLSSSPR
-493 VVGETAYKYGQLAN
+493 VVGETAYKYGQMAN

-520 GAAYSA
+520 GAAYNA

-550 AIPNIQM
+550 AIPSIQM

>member
-1 MADQWEVLSVA
+1 MADQWEVVSVA
-12 PATPPQWDVASV
+12 PAAPPQWDVASV

-35 ANAPGSFKK
+35 GNAPGSFKK

-51 QAISSPVQTAQSAAD
+51 QAISSPVQTARGIAD
-66 IVAGGVYNA
+66 VAAGGFYNA
-75 LPSVVQRGINAIEVN
+75 MPAAVQRGINAIEVN
-90 PEAQQR
+90 PAAQQR
-96 AIKAGEFAK
+96 AIQTANVVGQELVKPYSSTQG
-105 QDLSKAYG
+105 
-113 TTEAFKQTLQEDPF
+113 FKQTVEEDPF
-127 RVLGDVSTV
+127 RILSDVSM
-136 LGGGGAL
+136 LAGGA
-143 LRGATN
+143 GAG
-149 LSRGATVGTK
+149 LK
-159 AAPMAGQV
+159 AANIGAKTAQAGNV
-167 AGATIPAANAL
+167 L
-178 SYASNVLNP
+178 SAASNVLNP

-194 TKAVGKGAET
+194 TKAVGKGAEA

-216 GMEPINQAIKAGKE
+216 GMEPIEQAIKAGAE

-293 ESMAYYKGKIKDKT
+293 ESMAYFKGKVKDPT
-307 AANVLED
+307 AADVLKN
-314 MKKKV
+314 MKAEV
-319 DDWKNSDP
+319 ENWKNSNP
-327 AEYHTPEGMDALKQT
+327 ADYHTPEAMDALKQT
-342 LWESF
+342 LWQYF
-347 GKLGRE
+347 GKLGKE
-353 EERAFS
+353 EKTAYA

-401 LGDKASSDTAM
+401 LGDKASADTAM

-428 RRISLAQELSN
+428 QRVSLAQELSK

-449 AGQAMNSEL
+449 AGQAMNSL
-458 PRGFQGATNVPTA
+458 TPRGLQSVSNVPTA
-471 YMAYGAGG
+471 YLAYGAGG
-479 WPLAVADLFTSSPR
+479 PALAVADVLSSSPR
-493 VVGETAYKYGQLAN
+493 VVGEAAYKYGQMAG
-507 ALSSPVQTAKNIG
+507 ALNKGAEAVSS
-520 GAAYSA
+520 
-526 LPAQAQSALTAAA
+526 
-539 QSPYNPIRNVP
+539 RVP
-550 AIPNIQM
+550 M

>member
-12 PATPPQWDVASV
+12 PAAPPQWDVASV

-35 ANAPGSFKK
+35 ANAPGSFYK
-44 NVIDGLI
+44 NTIGGLVE
-51 QAISSPVQTAQSAAD
+51 AISSPVQTAQSMVD
-66 IVAGGVYNA
+66 VARGGFYNA
-75 LPSVVQRGINAIEVN
+75 MPEPVQRGLTAVAPYN
-90 PEAQQR
+90 PFGRPEDLQR
-96 AIKAGEFAK
+96 SQAVANLVGQDFAK
-105 QDLSKAYG
+105 TYG
-113 TTEAFKQTLQEDPF
+113 TGEGFKQTVEEDPF
-127 RVLGDVSTV
+127 RILSDVSM
-136 LGGGGAL
+136 LAGGA
-143 LRGATN
+143 GAG
-149 LSRGATVGTK
+149 LK
-159 AAPMAGQV
+159 AANIGAKTAQAGNV
-167 AGATIPAANAL
+167 L
-178 SYASNVLNP
+178 SAASNVLNP

-194 TKAVGKGAET
+194 TKGVGKGAEA

-216 GMEPINQAIKAGKE
+216 GMEPIEQAIKAGKV

-293 ESMAYYKGKIKDKT
+293 ESMAYYKGKVKDPT
-307 AANVLED
+307 AADVLQK
-314 MKKKV
+314 MKAEV
-319 DDWKNSDP
+319 ENWKNSNP
-327 AEYHTPEGMDALKQT
+327 ADYHTPEAMDALKQT
-342 LWESF
+342 LWQYF
-347 GKLGRE
+347 GKLAKE
-353 EERAFS
+353 EKTAYA

-401 LGDKASSDTAM
+401 LGDKASADTAM

-417 LMRNNVNTNYG
+417 LTRNNVNTNYG
-428 RRISLAQELSN
+428 QRVSLAQELSK

-449 AGQAMNSEL
+449 AGQAMNSL
-458 PRGFQGATNVPTA
+458 TPRGLQSVSNVPTA
-471 YMAYGAGG
+471 YLAYGAGG
-479 WPLAVADLFTSSPR
+479 PALAAADLLSSSPR

-550 AIPNIQM
+550 AIPGIQM
-557 TPQQAKMAALLAG
+557 TPQQAKMAALLAA
-570 QAGNQQSGLDEW
+570 QAGNQESGLDEW

>member
-1 MADQWEVLSVA
+1 MAEPWQVVSVA
-12 PATPPQWDVASV
+12 PAPPPEWNVASV

-35 ANAPGSFKK
+35 GNAPGSFYK
-44 NVIDGLI
+44 NTIGGLVE
-51 QAISSPVQTAQSAAD
+51 ALSSPVQTARGIAD
-66 IVAGGVYNA
+66 VAAGGFYNA
-75 LPSVVQRGINAIEVN
+75 MPAAVQRGINSIEVN

-96 AIKAGEFAK
+96 AIQTANVVGQELVKPYSSTQG
-105 QDLSKAYG
+105 
-113 TTEAFKQTLQEDPF
+113 FKQTVQEDPF
-127 RVLGDVSTV
+127 RILGDVSM
-136 LGGGGAL
+136 LAGGA
-143 LRGATN
+143 GAG
-149 LSRGATVGTK
+149 LK
-159 AAPMAGQV
+159 AANIGAKTAQAGNV
-167 AGATIPAANAL
+167 L
-178 SYASNVLNP
+178 SAASNVLNP

-194 TKAVGKGAET
+194 TKAVGKGAEA

-216 GMEPINQAIKAGKE
+216 GMEPIEQGIKAGAE

-293 ESMAYYKGKIKDKT
+293 ESLAYYKGKIKDQT

-314 MKKKV
+314 MRKKV
-319 DDWKNSDP
+319 DDWKNSNP

-342 LWESF
+342 LYESF
-347 GKLGRE
+347 GKLGPE
-353 EERAFS
+353 EKTAFS

-368 KSEIGKQAP
+368 KSEIGRQAP
-377 TYAQVMKGYSE
+377 TYAEVMKGYSE

-401 LGDKASSDTAM
+401 LGNKASADTAM

-428 RRISLAQELSN
+428 QRLSLAQELSN
-439 AGGIDLMPAL
+439 AGGKDLMPAL
-449 AGQAMNSEL
+449 AGQAMNSL
-458 PRGFQGATNVPTA
+458 TPRGLQGASNVPTA
-471 YMAYGAGG
+471 YLAYGAGG
-479 WPLAVADLFTSSPR
+479 PALAAADVLSSSPR
-493 VVGETAYKYGQLAN
+493 VVGETAYKYGQMAG
-507 ALSSPVQTAKNIG
+507 ALNKGAEAVSSRVPMTA
-520 GAAYSA
+520 
-526 LPAQAQSALTAAA
+526 
-539 QSPYNPIRNVP
+539 
-550 AIPNIQM
+550 
-557 TPQQAKMAALLAG
+557 QQAKMAALLAG

>member
-1 MADQWEVLSVA
+1 MAEPWQVVSVA
-12 PATPPQWDVASV
+12 PAPPPEWNVASV

-35 ANAPGSFKK
+35 GNAPGSFYK
-44 NVIDGLI
+44 NTIGGLVE
-51 QAISSPVQTAQSAAD
+51 ALSSPLQTAKGIAD
-66 IVAGGVYNA
+66 VAAGGFYNA
-75 LPSVVQRGINAIEVN
+75 MPAAVQRGINAIEVN

-96 AIKAGEFAK
+96 AIQTANVVGQELVKPYSSTQG
-105 QDLSKAYG
+105 
-113 TTEAFKQTLQEDPF
+113 FKQTVQEDPF
-127 RVLGDVSTV
+127 RILSDVSM
-136 LGGGGAL
+136 LAGGA
-143 LRGATN
+143 GAGLKAGN
-149 LSRGATVGTK
+149 IGAKTAQAGNILTK
-159 AAPMAGQV
+159 A
-167 AGATIPAANAL
+167 
-178 SYASNVLNP
+178 SDVLNP
-187 VTQAIAA
+187 VSQATYAA
-194 TKAVGKGAET
+194 SKLGQGAEVL
-204 IGKGYLAAKSGV
+204 GKGYLAAKSGV
-216 GMEPINQAIKAGKE
+216 GTEPINQAIKAGKE

-293 ESMAYYKGKIKDKT
+293 ESMAYYKGKIKDQT

-314 MKKKV
+314 MRKKV
-319 DDWKNSDP
+319 DDWKNSNP
-327 AEYHTPEGMDALKQT
+327 ADYHTPEGMDALKQT
-342 LWESF
+342 LYESF
-347 GKLGRE
+347 GKLGPE
-353 EERAFS
+353 EKTAFS
-359 AGKQVYDSV
+359 AGKQVYDAV

-377 TYAQVMKGYSE
+377 TYAEVMKGYSE

-401 LGDKASSDTAM
+401 LGNKASADTAM

-428 RRISLAQELSN
+428 QRLSLAQELSN
-439 AGGIDLMPAL
+439 AGGKDLMPAL
-449 AGQAMNSEL
+449 AGQAMNSL
-458 PRGFQGATNVPTA
+458 TPRGLQSVSNVPTA
-471 YMAYGAGG
+471 YLAYGAGG
-479 WPLAVADLFTSSPR
+479 PALAAADVLSSSPR
-493 VVGETAYKYGQLAN
+493 VVGETAYKYGQMAG
-507 ALSSPVQTAKNIG
+507 ALNKGAEAVSS
-520 GAAYSA
+520 
-526 LPAQAQSALTAAA
+526 
-539 QSPYNPIRNVP
+539 RVP
-550 AIPNIQM
+550 M

>member
-1 MADQWEVLSVA
+1 MAEQWEVLSVA
-12 PATPPQWDVASV
+12 PAAPPQWDVASV

-44 NVIDGLI
+44 NVIDGLVE
-51 QAISSPVQTAQSAAD
+51 AISSPVQTARGIAD
-66 IVAGGVYNA
+66 VAAGGFYNA
-75 LPSVVQRGINAIEVN
+75 MPAAVQRGINAIEVN

-96 AIKAGEFAK
+96 AIQTANVVGQELVKPYSSTQG
-105 QDLSKAYG
+105 
-113 TTEAFKQTLQEDPF
+113 FKQTLQEDPF
-127 RVLGDVSTV
+127 RILSDVSM
-136 LGGGGAL
+136 LAGGA
-143 LRGATN
+143 GAG
-149 LSRGATVGTK
+149 LK
-159 AAPMAGQV
+159 AANIGAKTTQAGNV
-167 AGATIPAANAL
+167 L
-178 SYASNVLNP
+178 SSASNILNP

-194 TKAVGKGAET
+194 TKAVGKGAES

-216 GMEPINQAIKAGKE
+216 GMEPIEQAIKAGKV

-293 ESMAYYKGKIKDKT
+293 ESMAYYKGKVKDQT
-307 AANVLED
+307 AVNVLED

-319 DDWKNSDP
+319 ADWKNSDP

-342 LWESF
+342 LYESF
-347 GKLGRE
+347 GKLARE
-353 EERAFS
+353 EKTAY
-359 AGKQVYDSV
+359 ATGKQVYDSV

-377 TYAQVMKGYSE
+377 TYAQVMKDYSE

-401 LGDKASSDTAM
+401 LGDKASADTAM

-428 RRISLAQELSN
+428 QRVNLAQELSN

-449 AGQAMNSEL
+449 AGQAMNSL
-458 PRGFQGATNVPTA
+458 TPRGLQSVSNVPTA
-471 YMAYGAGG
+471 YLAYGAGG
-479 WPLAVADLFTSSPR
+479 PALAAADVLSSSPR
-493 VVGETAYKYGQLAN
+493 VVGETAYKYGQMAG
-507 ALSSPVQTAKNIG
+507 ALNKGAEAVSSRVPMTA
-520 GAAYSA
+520 
-526 LPAQAQSALTAAA
+526 
-539 QSPYNPIRNVP
+539 
-550 AIPNIQM
+550 
-557 TPQQAKMAALLAG
+557 QQAKMAALLAA

>member
-12 PATPPQWDVASV
+12 PAAPPQWDVASV

-51 QAISSPVQTAQSAAD
+51 QAISSPVQTAQSMVD
-66 IVAGGVYNA
+66 VARGGFYNA
-75 LPSVVQRGINAIEVN
+75 MPEPVQRGLTAVAPYN
-90 PEAQQR
+90 PFGKPEDLQR
-96 AIKAGEFAK
+96 SQAVANLVGQDFAK
-105 QDLSKAYG
+105 TYG
-113 TTEAFKQTLQEDPF
+113 TGEGFKQTIEEDPF
-127 RVLGDVSTV
+127 RILSDVSM
-136 LGGGGAL
+136 LAGGA
-143 LRGATN
+143 GAG
-149 LSRGATVGTK
+149 LK
-159 AAPMAGQV
+159 AANIGSKTAQAGNV
-167 AGATIPAANAL
+167 L
-178 SYASNVLNP
+178 SAASNVLNP

-194 TKAVGKGAET
+194 TKGIGKGAEA

-216 GMEPINQAIKAGKE
+216 GMEPIEQAIKAGKI

-252 KSNLAQMNADKM
+252 KANLAQMNADKM
-264 KEYRSGMVN
+264 KDYRSGMVN

-293 ESMAYYKGKIKDKT
+293 ESMAYYKGKIKDQT

-319 DDWKNSDP
+319 ADWKNSNP

-342 LWESF
+342 LYESF
-347 GKLGRE
+347 GKLARE
-353 EERAFS
+353 EKTAYA

-401 LGDKASSDTAM
+401 LGDKASADTAM

-428 RRISLAQELSN
+428 QRVSLAQELSK

-449 AGQAMNSEL
+449 AGQAMNSL
-458 PRGFQGATNVPTA
+458 TPRGLQGASNVPTA
-471 YMAYGAGG
+471 YLAYGAGG
-479 WPLAVADLFTSSPR
+479 PALAAADVLSSSPR
-493 VVGETAYKYGQLAN
+493 VVGETAYKYGQMAG
-507 ALSSPVQTAKNIG
+507 ALNKGAEAVSSRVPMTA
-520 GAAYSA
+520 
-526 LPAQAQSALTAAA
+526 
-539 QSPYNPIRNVP
+539 
-550 AIPNIQM
+550 
-557 TPQQAKMAALLAG
+557 QQAKMAALLAA
-570 QAGNQQSGLDEW
+570 QAGNQESGLDEW

>member
-1 MADQWEVLSVA
+1 MAEQWEVLSVA
-12 PATPPQWDVASV
+12 PAAPPQWDVASV

-35 ANAPGSFKK
+35 ANAPGSLYK
-44 NVIDGLI
+44 NTIGGLVE
-51 QAISSPVQTAQSAAD
+51 ALSNPAQTARGIAD
-66 IVAGGVYNA
+66 VAAGGFYNA
-75 LPSVVQRGINAIEVN
+75 MPAIVQRGINAIEVN
-90 PEAQQR
+90 PAAQQR
-96 AIKAGEFAK
+96 AIQTANVVGQDFAK
-105 QDLSKAYG
+105 TYG
-113 TTEAFKQTLQEDPF
+113 TGEGFKQAAQEDPF
-127 RVLGDVSTV
+127 RILSDVSM
-136 LGGGGAL
+136 LAGGA
-143 LRGATN
+143 GAG
-149 LSRGATVGTK
+149 LK
-159 AAPMAGQV
+159 AANIGAKTTQAGNV
-167 AGATIPAANAL
+167 L
-178 SYASNVLNP
+178 STASNVLNP

-194 TKAVGKGAET
+194 TKAVGKGAKT

-216 GMEPINQAIKAGKE
+216 GMEPIEQAIKAGAE

-293 ESMAYYKGKIKDKT
+293 ESMAYYKGKVKDQT
-307 AANVLED
+307 AVNVLED
-314 MKKKV
+314 MRKKV
-319 DDWKNSDP
+319 ADWKNSDP

-342 LWESF
+342 LYESF
-347 GKLGRE
+347 GKLARE
-353 EERAFS
+353 EKTAYA

-401 LGDKASSDTAM
+401 LGDKASADTAM

-428 RRISLAQELSN
+428 QRVSLAQELSKS
-439 AGGIDLMPAL
+439 GGIDLMPAL
-449 AGQAMNSEL
+449 AGQAMNSL
-458 PRGFQGATNVPTA
+458 TPRGLQGASNVPTA
-471 YMAYGAGG
+471 YLAYGAGG
-479 WPLAVADLFTSSPR
+479 PALAAADVLSSSPR
-493 VVGETAYKYGQLAN
+493 VVGETAYKYGQMAG
-507 ALSSPVQTAKNIG
+507 ALNKGAEAVSS
-520 GAAYSA
+520 
-526 LPAQAQSALTAAA
+526 
-539 QSPYNPIRNVP
+539 RVP
-550 AIPNIQM
+550 M
-557 TPQQAKMAALLAG
+557 TPQQAKMAALLAA
-570 QAGNQQSGLDEW
+570 QAGNQESGLDEW

>member
-12 PATPPQWDVASV
+12 PAAPPQWDVASV

-35 ANAPGSFKK
+35 ANAPGSFYK
-44 NVIDGLI
+44 NTIGGLVE
-51 QAISSPVQTAQSAAD
+51 ALSNPVQTARGIAD
-66 IVAGGVYNA
+66 VAAGGFYNA
-75 LPSVVQRGINAIEVN
+75 MPAVVQRGINAIEVN

-96 AIKAGEFAK
+96 AIQTANVVGQELVKPYSSAQG
-105 QDLSKAYG
+105 
-113 TTEAFKQTLQEDPF
+113 FKQTVEEDPF
-127 RVLGDVSTV
+127 RILSDVSM
-136 LGGGGAL
+136 LAGGA
-143 LRGATN
+143 GAG
-149 LSRGATVGTK
+149 LK
-159 AAPMAGQV
+159 AANIGAKTTQAGNV
-167 AGATIPAANAL
+167 L
-178 SYASNVLNP
+178 SAASNVLNP

-194 TKAVGKGAET
+194 TKGVGKGAEA

-216 GMEPINQAIKAGKE
+216 GMEPIEQAIKAGKV

-293 ESMAYYKGKIKDKT
+293 ESMAYYKGKVKDPT
-307 AANVLED
+307 AADVLQK
-314 MKKKV
+314 MKAEV
-319 DDWKNSDP
+319 ENWKNSNP
-327 AEYHTPEGMDALKQT
+327 ADYHTPEAMDALKQT
-342 LWESF
+342 LWQYF
-347 GKLGRE
+347 GKLGKE
-353 EERAFS
+353 EKTAYA

-401 LGDKASSDTAM
+401 LGDKASADTAM

-449 AGQAMNSEL
+449 AGQAMNSL
-458 PRGFQGATNVPTA
+458 TPRGLQSVSNVPTA
-471 YMAYGAGG
+471 YLAYGAGG
-479 WPLAVADLFTSSPR
+479 PALAAADLLSSSPR

-550 AIPNIQM
+550 AIPGIQM
-557 TPQQAKMAALLAG
+557 TPQQAKMAALLAA
-570 QAGNQQSGLDEW
+570 QAGNQESGLDEW

>member
-1 MADQWEVLSVA
+1 MADQWEVVSVA
-12 PATPPQWDVASV
+12 PAAPPQWDVASV

-44 NVIDGLI
+44 NVIDGLVE
-51 QAISSPVQTAQSAAD
+51 AISSPVQTAKGIAD
-66 IVAGGVYNA
+66 VAAGGFYNA
-75 LPSVVQRGINAIEVN
+75 MPAAVQRGINAIEVN

-96 AIKAGEFAK
+96 AIQTANVVGQELVKPYSSTQG
-105 QDLSKAYG
+105 
-113 TTEAFKQTLQEDPF
+113 FKQTVQEDPF
-127 RVLGDVSTV
+127 RILSDVSM
-136 LGGGGAL
+136 LAGGA
-143 LRGATN
+143 GAG
-149 LSRGATVGTK
+149 LK
-159 AAPMAGQV
+159 AANIGAKTAQAGNV
-167 AGATIPAANAL
+167 L
-178 SYASNVLNP
+178 SAASNVLNP

-216 GMEPINQAIKAGKE
+216 GMEPINQAIKAGAE

-285 IDNALKNA
+285 IDKALKNA
-293 ESMAYYKGKIKDKT
+293 ESMAYYKGKIKDQT

-314 MKKKV
+314 IKKKV
-319 DDWKNSDP
+319 ADWKNSNAAD
-327 AEYHTPEGMDALKQT
+327 YHTPEGMDALKQT

-347 GKLGRE
+347 GKLGQE
-353 EERAFS
+353 EKTAFS
-359 AGKQVYDSV
+359 AGKQVYDAV
-368 KSEIGKQAP
+368 KSEIGRQAP
-377 TYAQVMKGYSE
+377 TYAEVMKGYSE

-401 LGDKASSDTAM
+401 LGNKASADTAM

-428 RRISLAQELSN
+428 QRLSLAQQLSA
-439 AGGIDLMPAL
+439 AGGRDLMPAL
-449 AGQAMNSEL
+449 AGQTMSSEL
-458 PRGFQGATNVPTA
+458 PRGLQGATNVPTSMLA
-471 YMAYGAGG
+471 YSTFGPAA
-479 WPLAVADLFTSSPR
+479 AIADLFTSSPR
-493 VVGETAYKYGQLAN
+493 VVGETAYKYGQMAG
-507 ALSSPVQTAKNIG
+507 ALNKGAEAVSSRVPMTA
-520 GAAYSA
+520 
-526 LPAQAQSALTAAA
+526 
-539 QSPYNPIRNVP
+539 
-550 AIPNIQM
+550 
-557 TPQQAKMAALLAG
+557 QQAKMAALLAG

>member
-12 PATPPQWDVASV
+12 PAAPPQWDVASV

-35 ANAPGSFKK
+35 ANAPGSFYK
-44 NVIDGLI
+44 NTIGGLVE
-51 QAISSPVQTAQSAAD
+51 ALSSPVQTARGIAD
-66 IVAGGVYNA
+66 VAAGGFYNA
-75 LPSVVQRGINAIEVN
+75 MPAVVQRGINAIEVN

-96 AIKAGEFAK
+96 AIQTANVVGQELVKPYSSAQG
-105 QDLSKAYG
+105 
-113 TTEAFKQTLQEDPF
+113 FKQTVEEDPF
-127 RVLGDVSTV
+127 RILSDVSM
-136 LGGGGAL
+136 LAGGA
-143 LRGATN
+143 GAG
-149 LSRGATVGTK
+149 LK
-159 AAPMAGQV
+159 AANIGSKTAQAGNV
-167 AGATIPAANAL
+167 L
-178 SYASNVLNP
+178 SAASNVLNP

-194 TKAVGKGAET
+194 TKGVGKGAEA

-216 GMEPINQAIKAGKE
+216 GMEPIEQAIKAGKV

-293 ESMAYYKGKIKDKT
+293 ESMAYYKGKIKDQT

-319 DDWKNSDP
+319 ADWKNSNP
-327 AEYHTPEGMDALKQT
+327 ADYHTPEGMDALKQT
-342 LWESF
+342 LYESF
-347 GKLGRE
+347 GKLARE
-353 EERAFS
+353 EKTAYA

-401 LGDKASSDTAM
+401 LGDKASADTAM

-428 RRISLAQELSN
+428 QRVSLAQELSK

-449 AGQAMNSEL
+449 AGQAMNSL
-458 PRGFQGATNVPTA
+458 TPRGLQGASNVPTA
-471 YMAYGAGG
+471 YLAYGAGG
-479 WPLAVADLFTSSPR
+479 PALAAADVLSSSPR

-550 AIPNIQM
+550 AIPGIQM
-557 TPQQAKMAALLAG
+557 TPQQAKMAALLAA
-570 QAGNQQSGLDEW
+570 QAGNQESGLDEW